1 MKIKVKNDKPKTI
14 CQYCLS
20 PDLTGK
26 PVIICD
32 RCQAITHEQ
41 CIKENNGCP
50 TPGCAKSMKMPAKTA
65 PAPVHATQVTVPVYR
80 PSLKERWSD
89 FEMRHRSAADFTK
102 YLVISSLIGV
112 TLGVMA
118 VCVKMIYFTG
128 GVLTA
133 FLGACLFAVIPII
146 IARFMYNHVKR
157 SNG

>member
-50 TPGCAKSMKMPAKTA
+50 TPGCAKSMKMPAKMP
-65 PAPVHATQVTVPVYR
+65 PAPVPVAQAEVSIYE

-89 FEMRHRSAADFTK
+89 FELHHRAAADFLRHLLISTMVGLMCVVVVGIVRWT
-102 YLVISSLIGV
+102 YIYGGASMACSCIVSIIGFAISSYYIH
-112 TLGVMA
+112 TRISR
-118 VCVKMIYFTG
+118 K
-128 GVLTA
+128 
-133 FLGACLFAVIPII
+133 
-146 IARFMYNHVKR
+146 
-157 SNG
+157 NG